1 MRDSAFVAIRNTTV
15 KITRRPSGRTINR
28 CFLVR
33 FAVSAML
40 SLLLALTRNS
50 GRTIATTMMLS
61 KNHHHQAVTTTTTM
75 TTKMITMM
83 MATIIMRS
91 HSVLPLRPMFVSC
104 SALSSIPLNSRR
116 YTTSNDNSCIY
127 ESTPISARFGINRYR
142 GGWSEH
148 QSRKQQQLRQSRH
161 YSSETTND
169 TDDDDDDSKTKKT
182 KSSLVSR
189 IASTSSS
196 IVLSSSNKISKV
208 IRQGTGTIFS
218 VGGFLGSSAI
228 SFVTDRRSFQDRFI
242 EPIEALNKFLRTSG
256 YVLCALLFLFQT
268 SLALFVLTLSVSFDR
283 SNFPVFIYLVYE
295 KK

>member
-1 MRDSAFVAIRNTTV
+1 MRDSAFVVIHDTTI
-15 KITRRPSGRTINR
+15 KTTRRPAGRTINR

-40 SLLLALTRNS
+40 SLLLSLTRNS
-50 GRTIATTMMLS
+50 GRTIATTTMLS
-61 KNHHHQAVTTTTTM
+61 KNHHHQAVTTTM
-75 TTKMITMM
+75 TTKIMTMM
-83 MATIIMRS
+83 MGTIIMRS
-91 HSVLPLRPMFVSC
+91 HNVLPLRPMFVSC
-104 SALSSIPLNSRR
+104 SASSSIPLNSLR
-116 YTTSNDNSCIY
+116 YTTSNDNSYIY

-148 QSRKQQQLRQSRH
+148 QSRKQHHQQQQQLQQSRY

-169 TDDDDDDSKTKKT
+169 TDDDDDDDDDGNKTKKT

-196 IVLSSSNKISKV
+196 IVLSSPNKISKV

-218 VGGFLGSSAI
+218 VGGFLGSSVI

-242 EPIEALNKFLRTSG
+242 EPIEALNNFLRTSG
-256 YVLCALLFLFQT
+256 YVLCLYFLFQT
-268 SLALFVLTLSVSFDR
+268 SLALFVLTLSVSFIALI
-283 SNFPVFIYLVYE
+283 FPFLFI
-295 KK
+295 

>member
-1 MRDSAFVAIRNTTV
+1 MRDSAFVVIHSTTI
-15 KITRRPSGRTINR
+15 KITRRPAGRTISR

-40 SLLLALTRNS
+40 SLLLALTRNN
-50 GRTIATTMMLS
+50 GRTIATTTMLS
-61 KNHHHQAVTTTTTM
+61 KNRHHQAVKTTTTM
-75 TTKMITMM
+75 TTKMMTMM

-91 HSVLPLRPMFVSC
+91 QNVLPLRPMFVSC

-116 YTTSNDNSCIY
+116 YTTSNDNSYMY
-127 ESTPISARFGINRYR
+127 ESTPLSARFGINRYR

-148 QSRKQQQLRQSRH
+148 QSRKQQQQRLQQSRY
-161 YSSETTND
+161 YSSKTTND
-169 TDDDDDDSKTKKT
+169 IDDDDDDNKTKKT

-196 IVLSSSNKISKV
+196 IV
-208 IRQGTGTIFS
+208 RQGTGTIFS
-218 VGGFLGSSAI
+218 VGGFLGSSVI

-256 YVLCALLFLFQT
+256 YVLSAVCFTLYFKLLLRC
-268 SLALFVLTLSVSFDR
+268 LS
-283 SNFPVFIYLVYE
+283 
-295 KK
+295 

>member
-1 MRDSAFVAIRNTTV
+1 MRDSAFVVIHSATI
-15 KITRRPSGRTINR
+15 KITRRPAGRTISC

-50 GRTIATTMMLS
+50 GRTIATTTMLS
-61 KNHHHQAVTTTTTM
+61 KNRHHQAIKTTTTM
-75 TTKMITMM
+75 TTKMMTMV

-91 HSVLPLRPMFVSC
+91 QNVLPLRPMFVSC

-116 YTTSNDNSCIY
+116 YTTNGDISYMY
-127 ESTPISARFGINRYR
+127 ESTPLSARFGINRYR

-148 QSRKQQQLRQSRH
+148 QSRKQQQQRLQQSRY
-161 YSSETTND
+161 YSSKTTND
-169 TDDDDDDSKTKKT
+169 IDDDDDNKTKKT

-196 IVLSSSNKISKV
+196 IV
-208 IRQGTGTIFS
+208 RQGTGTIFS
-218 VGGFLGSSAI
+218 VGGFLGSSVI

-256 YVLCALLFLFQT
+256 YVLSAVCFPLYLKLLLSCLF
-268 SLALFVLTLSVSFDR
+268 
-283 SNFPVFIYLVYE
+283 
-295 KK
+295 

>member
-1 MRDSAFVAIRNTTV
+1 MRDSAFVVIHSTTI
-15 KITRRPSGRTINR
+15 KITRRPAGRTISR

-40 SLLLALTRNS
+40 SLLLALTRNN
-50 GRTIATTMMLS
+50 GRTIATTTMLS
-61 KNHHHQAVTTTTTM
+61 KNRHHQAVKTTTTM
-75 TTKMITMM
+75 TTKMMTMM

-91 HSVLPLRPMFVSC
+91 QNVLPLRPMFVSC

-116 YTTSNDNSCIY
+116 YTTSNDNSYMY
-127 ESTPISARFGINRYR
+127 ESTPLSARFGINRYR

-148 QSRKQQQLRQSRH
+148 QSRKQQQQRLQQSRY
-161 YSSETTND
+161 YSSKTTND
-169 TDDDDDDSKTKKT
+169 IDDDDDNKTKKT

-196 IVLSSSNKISKV
+196 IV
-208 IRQGTGTIFS
+208 RQGTGTIFS
-218 VGGFLGSSAI
+218 VGGFLGSSVI

-256 YVLCALLFLFQT
+256 YVLSAVCFTLYSKLLLRC
-268 SLALFVLTLSVSFDR
+268 LS
-283 SNFPVFIYLVYE
+283 
-295 KK
+295 

>member
-1 MRDSAFVAIRNTTV
+1 MRDSAFVVIHSTTI
-15 KITRRPSGRTINR
+15 KITRRPAGRTISR

-40 SLLLALTRNS
+40 SLLLALTRNN
-50 GRTIATTMMLS
+50 GRTIATTTMLS
-61 KNHHHQAVTTTTTM
+61 KNRHHQAVKMTTTTT
-75 TTKMITMM
+75 TKMMTMM

-91 HSVLPLRPMFVSC
+91 QNVLPLRPMFVSC

-116 YTTSNDNSCIY
+116 YTTSNDNSYMY
-127 ESTPISARFGINRYR
+127 ESTPLSARFGINRYR

-148 QSRKQQQLRQSRH
+148 QSRKQQQQRLQQSRY
-161 YSSETTND
+161 YSSKTTND
-169 TDDDDDDSKTKKT
+169 IDDDDDNKTKKT

-196 IVLSSSNKISKV
+196 IV
-208 IRQGTGTIFS
+208 RQGTGTIFS
-218 VGGFLGSSAI
+218 VGGFLGSSVI

-256 YVLCALLFLFQT
+256 YVLSAVCFSLYLKLLLRC
-268 SLALFVLTLSVSFDR
+268 LS
-283 SNFPVFIYLVYE
+283 
-295 KK
+295 